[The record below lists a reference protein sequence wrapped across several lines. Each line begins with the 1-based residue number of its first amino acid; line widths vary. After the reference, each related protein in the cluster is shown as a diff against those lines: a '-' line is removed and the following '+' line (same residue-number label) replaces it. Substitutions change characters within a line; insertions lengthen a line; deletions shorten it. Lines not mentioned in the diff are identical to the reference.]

1 MDKKR
6 VLIAFSGGLDTSF
19 SVPFLMEKGYEV
31 ITMTLNSGGFT
42 PTEMAEIEAKALKL
56 GSKKHI
62 ALDVQQEMF
71 EQMIGYQIQ
80 ANGLFEGSYPLMCSD
95 RYLIAEKLAEYAK
108 LENCTAVATG
118 NTGQGNDQV
127 RIDVTLGIL
136 APELENIAP
145 IRDWALKREEEKKYL
160 IDHGFEVPA
169 KHSNYTKNQNVLGVT
184 ISGSEIDQLQE
195 PKAEA
200 FELTK
205 QTASEPTYVELDFE
219 AGLPVA
225 MNGKAMAGVEILK
238 QLNRIAGSYG
248 FGRSR
253 YIGDCMVGIK
263 GAIWFEAPGILT
275 LIAAHRALEQL
286 VLTWKQQD
294 LKAIIDREWAELA
307 YNGLFGS
314 PLTEDLKAYLEQNQQ
329 RVSGHL
335 KVKIEPNRVSVV
347 EISSP
352 YSLIDRSIADYAQTA
367 SWNGEE
373 AKAFIKIY
381 GMQTLIA
388 SRKGKTL
395 PQSLSLVKGGK

>member
-1 MDKKR
+1 
-6 VLIAFSGGLDTSF
+6 
-19 SVPFLMEKGYEV
+19 
-31 ITMTLNSGGFT
+31 
-42 PTEMAEIEAKALKL
+42 
-56 GSKKHI
+56 
-62 ALDVQQEMF
+62 
-71 EQMIGYQIQ
+71 
-80 ANGLFEGSYPLMCSD
+80 
-95 RYLIAEKLAEYAK
+95 
-108 LENCTAVATG
+108 
-118 NTGQGNDQV
+118 
-127 RIDVTLGIL
+127 
-136 APELENIAP
+136 
-145 IRDWALKREEEKKYL
+145 
-160 IDHGFEVPA
+160 
-169 KHSNYTKNQNVLGVT
+169 
-184 ISGSEIDQLQE
+184 
-195 PKAEA
+195 
-200 FELTK
+200 
-205 QTASEPTYVELDFE
+205 
-219 AGLPVA
+219 
-225 MNGKAMAGVEILK
+225 
-238 QLNRIAGSYG
+238 
-248 FGRSR
+248 
-253 YIGDCMVGIK
+253 MVGIK